1 MLVSTCSNLNIIQI
15 EKNHT
20 KTKRNDNKRNVF
32 LKWWWWGAN
41 SFEILT
47 TELTVRALKN
57 KLNNKKKTQIIK
69 IGTC

>member
-20 KTKRNDNKRNVF
+20 KTPRGMITKEIFF
-32 LKWWWWGAN
+32 LSGGGGD

-47 TELTVRALKN
+47 TELTVRALKTN
-57 KLNNKKKTQIIK
+57 
-69 IGTC
+69 

>member
-1 MLVSTCSNLNIIQI
+1 MI
-15 EKNHT
+15 T
-20 KTKRNDNKRNVF
+20 KETFF

>member
-32 LKWWWWGAN
+32 FKVVGGGAD

-57 KLNNKKKTQIIK
+57 KLNNKKKPQIIK